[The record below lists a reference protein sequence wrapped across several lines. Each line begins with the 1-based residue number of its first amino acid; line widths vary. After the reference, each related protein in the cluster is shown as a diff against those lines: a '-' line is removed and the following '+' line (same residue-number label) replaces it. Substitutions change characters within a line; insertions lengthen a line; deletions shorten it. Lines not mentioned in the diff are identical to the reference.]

1 MFKIFNES
9 YYIDVDVLEDYV
21 NLPSASGEP
30 HVHVVKYEIIKTM
43 IDTVLTE
50 SSDIDENLGLKTSE
64 LSLPFKFAF
73 NTLLTKKIIN
83 KF

>member
-9 YYIDVDVLEDYV
+9 YYVDVDVLEDYV
-21 NLPSASGEP
+21 NIPSTSGEP
-30 HVHVVKYEIIKTM
+30 HVHIVKYEIIKSM

-50 SSDIDENLGLKTSE
+50 SNEIDENLGFKSNE
-64 LSLPFKFAF
+64 LSLPFKIAF